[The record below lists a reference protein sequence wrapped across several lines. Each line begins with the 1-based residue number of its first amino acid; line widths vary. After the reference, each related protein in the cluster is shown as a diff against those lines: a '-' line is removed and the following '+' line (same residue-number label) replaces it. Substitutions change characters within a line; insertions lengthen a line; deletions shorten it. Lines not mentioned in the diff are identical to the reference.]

1 MLRHAGCRAPFRPGV
16 LSSWQGEDGEEA
28 SPQLVFP
35 NVELDDW
42 REGLFQLLW
51 RQHGGSGLA
60 IGEQAALEMSVAD
73 RDWFVQ
79 RIRDQREEEAKEIEK
94 AAKGK

>member
-1 MLRHAGCRAPFRPGV
+1 
-16 LSSWQGEDGEEA
+16 
-28 SPQLVFP
+28 
-35 NVELDDW
+35 
-42 REGLFQLLW
+42 
-51 RQHGGSGLA
+51 
-60 IGEQAALEMSVAD
+60 MSVAD